1 MRYESKVFTK
11 KRKELALFTSAFD
24 NSDHGILFM
33 RAKNI
38 NIRSLCPYIYKVLQ
52 SALEAVSIGK
62 LHVVKF
68 EQVSFLHIWI
78 VVILP

>member
-1 MRYESKVFTK
+1 MFTK

-24 NSDHGILFM
+24 NSDRGILFM
-33 RAKNI
+33 RARNI
-38 NIRSLCPYIYKVLQ
+38 NKKFMSLYIYKVLQ

-62 LHVVKF
+62 LHVKF